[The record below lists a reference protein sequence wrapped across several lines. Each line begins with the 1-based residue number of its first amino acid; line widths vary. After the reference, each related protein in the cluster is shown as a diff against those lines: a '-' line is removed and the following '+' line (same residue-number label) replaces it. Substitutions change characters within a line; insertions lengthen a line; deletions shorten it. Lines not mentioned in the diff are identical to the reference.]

1 MRHIALLLG
10 AAGFLCAQTLTE
22 FGATAAGSTVGSAAG
37 KKVSDGITTVFG
49 KVDQQTAAAAGKAKS
64 APTTATVLEV
74 GPGAPK
80 GKPMGP
86 ATASAEPANGSTA
99 KAAVRP
105 AVGKSPGKTPDKNA
119 DNSMVPP
126 PPPSPVDRR
135 IVEPVR
141 ERAAVAPPPV
151 APVAP
156 APVAPPPPEVTL
168 DDLKQVA
175 VGEQRDELLRLGPPS
190 VRISMWDDGHLLEIF
205 SYRAKELMLGRVRLH
220 DGTVQSVELR

>member
-10 AAGFLCAQTLTE
+10 AAGLLCAQTMTE
-22 FGATAAGSTVGSAAG
+22 FGAAAGGSTAGGAAG
-37 KKVSDGITTVFG
+37 KKVSDGINNIFG
-49 KVDQQTAAAAGKAKS
+49 KVDQQTSAAAGKAKS
-64 APTTATVLEV
+64 APTAATVLEV

-86 ATASAEPANGSTA
+86 ATASAEPANGSTV

-105 AVGKSPGKTPDKNA
+105 AAGKSPGKAPDKNA

-126 PPPSPVDRR
+126 PPPSAADRKP
-135 IVEPVR
+135 VEPAR

-151 APVAP
+151 APP
-156 APVAPPPPEVTL
+156 PVAPPPPQVTL

-175 VGEQRDELLRLGPPS
+175 VGEQRDELLKLGPPS
-190 VRISMWDDGHLLEIF
+190 ARISMWEDGHLLEIF
-205 SYRAKELMLGRVRLH
+205 SYRAKELTLGQVRLH
-220 DGTVQSVELR
+220 DGAVHSVELR